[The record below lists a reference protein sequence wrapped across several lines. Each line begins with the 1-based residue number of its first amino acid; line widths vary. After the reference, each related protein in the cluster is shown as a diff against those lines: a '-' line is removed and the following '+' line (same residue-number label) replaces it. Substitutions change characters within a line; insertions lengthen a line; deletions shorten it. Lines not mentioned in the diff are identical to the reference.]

1 MRLKQEYFG
10 ICGVRINCIWWVK
23 FTYKKET
30 TFRIDFLHKV
40 LIKMIYNV
48 SVQKKTISKSFTGAK
63 IPQKLNFA
71 YKNCLSLPARHY
83 LNCALRKTFQA
94 KPNIKLCTV

>member
-48 SVQKKTISKSFTGAK
+48 SVQKKQFPKVLQG
-63 IPQKLNFA
+63 QK
-71 YKNCLSLPARHY
+71 YRKN
-83 LNCALRKTFQA
+83 
-94 KPNIKLCTV
+94 